1 MLKNN
6 KGVTLVSLVVTI
18 IILLILA
25 GISISSVVG
34 DNGLLNKATTS
45 KTATEKKEE
54 EEQLQIMLNNY
65 AANELTMEETTLKEY
80 LDEKKINGELTEV
93 KEKIGSNGKKTI
105 EVTVKKHPII
115 VDVDKCE
122 VIENEGTQQSGDGES
137 GT

>member
-65 AANELTMEETTLKEY
+65 VANELTIGKDLKTY
-80 LDEKKINGELTEV
+80 LEDKKNVGELAEVTEV
-93 KEKIGSNGKKTI
+93 T
-105 EVTVKKHPII
+105 EVNKQIKVKVNTYAFT

-122 VIENEGTQQSGDGES
+122 VIENEGTQQPGDGES

>member
-34 DNGLLNKATTS
+34 DNGLLNKATSS

-65 AANELTMEETTLKEY
+65 AANELTSKYKTIKEY
-80 LDEKKINGELTEV
+80 LDSKK
-93 KEKIGSNGKKTI
+93 KEKELKEVSNVIETDAGKNI
-105 EVTVKKHPII
+105 IDVTVNAHNIT

-122 VIENEGTQQSGDGES
+122 VIEE
-137 GT
+137 

>member
-34 DNGLLNKATTS
+34 DNGLLNKATSS

-65 AANELTMEETTLKEY
+65 AANELTMEATTLKQY
-80 LDEKKINGELTEV
+80 LDVKKVNGELTAVGQETV
-93 KEKIGSNGKKTI
+93 SNGKTTI
-105 EVTVKKHPII
+105 EVTVKKHPIT

-122 VIENEGTQQSGDGES
+122 VIENEGTQQPEES
-137 GT
+137 ES

>member
-34 DNGLLNKATTS
+34 DNGLLNKASSS

-65 AANELTMEETTLKEY
+65 AANELTMEKTTLKQY
-80 LDEKKINGELTEV
+80 LDAKKENGELIDVGE
-93 KEKIGSNGKKTI
+93 EIDNNEKKTI
-105 EVTVKKHPII
+105 EVIVKKHPIT

-122 VIENEGTQQSGDGES
+122 IIEDEGIKQPEES
-137 GT
+137 ES